1 MMENEIALGVA
12 AGTASALGL
21 VNLKSD
27 ARPTT
32 AHLLLPGR
40 CSFRCGYCARAA
52 DGTGL
57 EFLSRIRWPSFGEG
71 AVYRAISERRAAFER
86 ACIQVVQTGDWIE
99 QALRV
104 IKNLRRS
111 ALPISLATRPIP
123 AVLVGR
129 LLAAGANRIGL
140 PIDVASARL
149 YRRLRGGDYERDV
162 GLIEEAA
169 RTFRGRISTHIIV
182 GVGERGDELVDAM
195 LRLHR
200 SGAAIA
206 LFAFTPC
213 PGTKMATRAPPDLS
227 RYRRAQV
234 ARYLIE
240 RGMDVDFAFD
250 PDGEIADFGFSRQEL
265 RGIVGPSAFQT
276 SGCPGC
282 NRPFYNER
290 PSGPMYNYPRPL
302 TGGEHE
308 EGLRLIGEKHKNLA
322 DAPTREECWAKAQG
336 QSGASFSRD
345 STAHT

>member
-1 MMENEIALGVA
+1 MMDNGITLGVA

-21 VNLKSD
+21 MNCKLD

-32 AHLLLPGR
+32 AHLVIPGR
-40 CSFRCGYCARAA
+40 CRFGCGYCTRAA
-52 DGTGL
+52 DGNGQ
-57 EFLSRIRWPSFGEG
+57 EFLSRIRWPPFGEE
-71 AVYRAISERRAAFER
+71 AVYSAISERRAIFER
-86 ACIQVVQTGDWIE
+86 ACIQAVQTGDWIQ
-99 QALRV
+99 QALHV
-104 IKNLRRS
+104 IEKLRHS

-123 AVLVGR
+123 AVLVGK

-140 PIDVASARL
+140 PIDIASARL
-149 YRRLRGGDYERDV
+149 YRKLRGGNFESDM

-169 RTFRGRISTHIIV
+169 RTYRGRISTHIIV
-182 GVGERGDELVDAM
+182 GVGERGDELVDTMA
-195 LRLHR
+195 RLHR
-200 SGAAIA
+200 SGAMIA

-227 RYRRAQV
+227 KYRRAQV

-240 RGMDVDFAFD
+240 LGIGVDFAFD
-250 PDGEIADFGFSRQEL
+250 PDGEIADFGYSRQEL

-302 TGGEHE
+302 TGGEYE

-322 DAPTREECWAKAQG
+322 DAPTREECWAIAQG
-336 QSGASFSRD
+336 RSGASSSRD
-345 STAHT
+345 SMAHT

>member
-1 MMENEIALGVA
+1 LGVA

-21 VNLKSD
+21 MNFKSD
-27 ARPTT
+27 VRPTT

-40 CSFRCGYCARAA
+40 CRFRCGYCAHAA
-52 DGTGL
+52 DGTGP

-71 AVYRAISERRAAFER
+71 AVYRAISERQATFER
-86 ACIQVVQTGDWIE
+86 ACVQVVQTGDWIQ
-99 QALRV
+99 QALHA
-104 IKNLRRS
+104 IENLRDS

-123 AVLVGR
+123 AVLVGK

-149 YRRLRGGDYERDV
+149 YRKLRGGNFERDM

-195 LRLHR
+195 MRLHR
-200 SGAAIA
+200 SGAVIA

-213 PGTKMATRAPPDLS
+213 PGTEMATWAPPDLS
-227 RYRRAQV
+227 KYRRAQA
-234 ARYLIE
+234 ARYMIE
-240 RGMDVDFAFD
+240 QGMDVDFAFD
-250 PDGEIADFGFSRQEL
+250 PSGEIADFGYSRQEL
-265 RGIVGPSAFQT
+265 RGILRPSAFQT

-302 TGGEHE
+302 TGVEYE
-308 EGLRLIGEKHKNLA
+308 EGLRLIGEGGEA
-322 DAPTREECWAKAQG
+322 
-336 QSGASFSRD
+336 
-345 STAHT
+345 